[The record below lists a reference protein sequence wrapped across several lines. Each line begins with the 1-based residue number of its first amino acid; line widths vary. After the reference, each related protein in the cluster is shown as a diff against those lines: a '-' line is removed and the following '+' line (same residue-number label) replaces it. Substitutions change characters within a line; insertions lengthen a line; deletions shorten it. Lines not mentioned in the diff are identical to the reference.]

1 MIKRFLLNI
10 VYDFKPTDPEE
21 LLLHAMERVK
31 NENLF
36 SFSEDIE
43 SVFLEYI
50 PFFCDEFDL
59 C

>member
-1 MIKRFLLNI
+1 MLDD
-10 VYDFKPTDPEE
+10 VYDYKPTDPEQ
-21 LLLHAMERVK
+21 LLSFAMDKVTREM
-31 NENLF
+31 LF
-36 SFSEDIE
+36 GFSLNIK